1 MVCIILCMTS
11 AANEEIFQVTDLA
24 RRGKDVV
31 AAAKAGGARL
41 RTAEG
46 QSLVMLPESRVRL
59 LEELGYWSRQ
69 QNRLADVL
77 DTGRQPTLSE
87 LGDLGWLRSLDL
99 EDIREFSRDLHTSL
113 LAAWADDN
121 TSVLDTCIREWR
133 ITAQQLA
140 DPVRREILTGRL
152 STSDFAPVDRP

>member
-1 MVCIILCMTS
+1 MT
-11 AANEEIFQVTDLA
+11 AAMNEEIFQVTDLA

-31 AAAKAGGARL
+31 NAAKAGGARL

-46 QSLVMLPESRVRL
+46 LSLVMLPESRLRL

-77 DTGRQPTLSE
+77 ETSHEPTLGE
-87 LGDLGWLRSLDL
+87 LADLGWLRSLDS

-113 LAAWADDN
+113 LAAWADEN

-133 ITAQQLA
+133 ITAQQLQ
-140 DPVRREILTGRL
+140 DPLRREILIGHA
-152 STSDFAPVDRP
+152 SIAEFEQVERP